1 MSKSKQ
7 RSTVDS
13 LLADRARFEAWLDQ
27 LAAKA
32 GQVPPHVAARV
43 KADYEVRLNQVL
55 EELHS
60 RADELLA
67 EAATFEARVAELDG
81 ELTARR
87 DARAEDELRALV
99 GEYGEGEWEEKRA
112 QHDSGIAAMETDR
125 EASAADLA
133 RVKELL
139 AQATRPS
146 QAMAVIDVA
155 DIPAEPTEVTPPE
168 PAVPVAAAPAAAPST
183 SDAPL
188 LDGLGA
194 ILAPPPAPE
203 AEPPRAPEPPKPAPR
218 RPTPFDEIAFLKTVV
233 GRPDAAASPARTSI
247 PSFEPPPLPDGPTA
261 ATTIPRATPARLEPA
276 PKAEDPAA
284 PQRLS
289 GNAANAGEGAR
300 SLKCQECGWMNY
312 PTEWYCEKCG
322 GELAAF

>member
-1 MSKSKQ
+1 MSKSRQ

-32 GQVPPHVAARV
+32 GQVPAHVAARV

-55 EELHS
+55 EELRS

-67 EAATFEARVAELDG
+67 ESATFEARIAELDT
-81 ELTARR
+81 ELTAKR

-99 GEYGEGEWEEKRA
+99 GEYGEGEWEDKRV
-112 QHDSGIAAMETDR
+112 QHDSAIASLESAR
-125 EASAADLA
+125 ESSAADLA
-133 RVKELL
+133 HVRELL
-139 AQATRPS
+139 SQATRPS
-146 QAMAVIDVA
+146 HALDVA
-155 DIPAEPTEVTPPE
+155 DTADIPEEPTPVTPPE
-168 PAVPVAAAPAAAPST
+168 PVATVEAPAAT
-183 SDAPL
+183 DAPL
-188 LDGLGA
+188 LDGLGVLPA
-194 ILAPPPAPE
+194 VAPAH
-203 AEPPRAPEPPKPAPR
+203 APEPPPASPEPSKPPR

-233 GRPDAAASPARTSI
+233 GRNDAATTQARASI
-247 PSFEPPPLPDGPTA
+247 PSFEPPPLPEGPDA
-261 ATTIPRATPARLEPA
+261 ATTVPRATPARLEPA
-276 PKAEDPAA
+276 PSAPAADPAA
-284 PQRLS
+284 PPRVS
-289 GNAANAGEGAR
+289 SSAGDGAR